1 MTLPVPIAQA
11 KNAEQSRKSVLTRIH
26 RVIDSYEDGKAAS
39 ACMNEIK
46 QITGRKS

>member
-1 MTLPVPIAQA
+1 MNMPITIAQA
-11 KNAEQSRKSVLTRIH
+11 KNAEQSRKSILTRIH
-26 RVIDSYEDGKAAS
+26 RVIDSYEDGKGAS